1 MGWIIY
7 LITNKTPNFAYQSMI
22 VLFCVT
28 RGVSSDF
35 ISKMIGLFRRVY
47 TFPTYEGI
55 LGKSTELDLKH
66 VDQRLRDDGYFVFE
80 NDSRTNYVMR
90 F

>member
-1 MGWIIY
+1 
-7 LITNKTPNFAYQSMI
+7 
-22 VLFCVT
+22 
-28 RGVSSDF
+28 
-35 ISKMIGLFRRVY
+35 MIGLFRRVY

-80 NDSRTNYVMR
+80 NRLSDELCDALLTFATTQKCLPRLMETKVVPIKALVSTIEERH
-90 F
+90 